1 MFSICEHGANAGRMF
16 TGRPDMDLSDLLIF
30 KTVAEEGGILRAA
43 RKLPRTVERDNQ
55 DQTA

>member
-1 MFSICEHGANAGRMF
+1 
-16 TGRPDMDLSDLLIF
+16 MDLSDLLIF

-43 RKLPRTVERDNQ
+43 RKLPPRAVERDNQ